1 MDSER
6 EPDTRLKSLGCKVDF
21 PQADEEVER
30 GQTNWERT
38 EAGHGDK
45 TTRSCRR
52 ILDPSPEGDRRKTSL
67 ASPHI
72 GPAAIK

>member
-1 MDSER
+1 M
-6 EPDTRLKSLGCKVDF
+6 EPDTRLKPLGCKVDF

-67 ASPHI
+67 ASPHT

>member
-1 MDSER
+1 M
-6 EPDTRLKSLGCKVDF
+6 EPDTRLMLRGCTDDF

-30 GQTNWERT
+30 GQKNWERT

-52 ILDPSPEGDRRKTSL
+52 ILDPSPEGDRRKTSS
-67 ASPHI
+67 ASRHTEL
-72 GPAAIK
+72 AAIK

>member
-1 MDSER
+1 M
-6 EPDTRLKSLGCKVDF
+6 EPDTRLKPLGCKVDF

-52 ILDPSPEGDRRKTSL
+52 ILDPSPEGDRRKTLL
-67 ASPHI
+67 ASRHKE
-72 GPAAIK
+72 PAAIK

>member
-1 MDSER
+1 M
-6 EPDTRLKSLGCKVDF
+6 EPDTRLELLGCKVDF
-21 PQADEEVER
+21 PQADEEAER
-30 GQTNWERT
+30 GHTSWERT

-52 ILDPSPEGDRRKTSL
+52 ISDPFPVGDQRKTSL
-67 ASPHI
+67 ASGHT